1 MVKRTLPATLIV
13 VCSILIVID
22 LLLHSGEMGI
32 GLWLRILTNL
42 LVIMAMAYT
51 LRDQARSGKKQG

>member
-1 MVKRTLPATLIV
+1 MKRNLLPCLLIA
-13 VCSILIVID
+13 VCCILITVD
-22 LLLHSGEMGI
+22 LYVHAATADL